1 MRKIEAEMM
10 MLVVGKSGRI
20 GEAESVW
27 LAPET
32 CISEPEAGDADGIAG
47 RNTEGGRGGVRAL

>member
-1 MRKIEAEMM
+1 MM
-10 MLVVGKSGRI
+10 MLVVGKGGRI

-32 CISEPEAGDADGIAG
+32 CISEPEAGGADRIAG
-47 RNTEGGRGGVRAL
+47 RNIEGGRGGVRAL